1 MPIDDYFI
9 KKAIL
14 EYKSSRS
21 VITFKEINNHLSK
34 YIYNYPRK
42 VFGVCHEIA
51 LDFYLYYIERIEN
64 ILLKYNE
71 TEAKFI
77 TWFTYTLRNSYLNYI
92 DSKKRKE
99 KYKKVEISIDAPLCN
114 REALTLHD
122 VLYDTKKYSID
133 FLNSMNESESD
144 NIEEIS
150 LKIFNYIESEFSNRD
165 SLIFFIHNLELFINL
180 ITKPLMKFFNI
191 NYEEAY
197 SIIEKAR
204 ATYIHKY
211 NDIIKLQDSIAKIN
225 LKISEYKNKG
235 LWTVHLA
242 SKKQNSINKLN
253 AIKLHVPHSFMAKL
267 FYISVNAIT
276 KIINKI
282 KKYLKENFNF
292 SRFNKSN
299 N

>member
-1 MPIDDYFI
+1 MPIDDNFI
-9 KKAIL
+9 KKAVM
-14 EYKSSRS
+14 EYKASRS

-42 VFGVCHEIA
+42 IFGVCHETA
-51 LDFYLYYIERIEN
+51 MDFYLYYIERIEN

-77 TWFTYTLRNSYLNYI
+77 TWFTYTLRNGYLNYI

-99 KYKKVEISIDAPLCN
+99 KYKKIEISMDATLCD
-114 REALTLHD
+114 REVLTLHD
-122 VLYDTKKYSID
+122 VLYDTKKYSMD
-133 FLNSMNESESD
+133 FINFFNESEND

-150 LKIFNYIESEFSNRD
+150 LKIFNYIESAFSNRD
-165 SLIFFIHNLELFINL
+165 SIIFYIHNLELFINL
-180 ITKPLMKFFNI
+180 ITKPLMEFFNI

-204 ATYIHKY
+204 TTYMHKY

-225 LKISEYKNKG
+225 LKISEYKRKG

-242 SKKQNSINKLN
+242 SKKQNKINKLR
-253 AIKLHVPHSFMAKL
+253 AIKLNVPHYFIAKL
-267 FYISVNAIT
+267 FDMSVNAIT

-282 KKYLKENFNF
+282 KKSLKENFNF
-292 SRFNKSN
+292 SKF
-299 N
+299 

>member
-1 MPIDDYFI
+1 MKYIEDKFI
-9 KKAIL
+9 KKAVS
-14 EYKSSRS
+14 EYKASRS

-42 VFGVCHEIA
+42 VFGVCHETA

-71 TEAKFI
+71 TETKFI
-77 TWFTYTLRNSYLNYI
+77 TWFTYTLRNSYLNYV
-92 DSKKRKE
+92 DYKKRKE
-99 KYKKVEISIDAPLCN
+99 KYKKIEVSMDAPLCD
-114 REALTLHD
+114 RETLTLHD
-122 VLYDTKKYSID
+122 VLYDSKKYSID
-133 FLNSMNESESD
+133 LLNSINESD
-144 NIEEIS
+144 DIENIS
-150 LKIFNYIESEFSNRD
+150 LKIFNYIESVFSNRD
-165 SLIFFIHNLELFINL
+165 SLAFFIHNLELFINF

-197 SIIEKAR
+197 SIIENAR

-225 LKISEYKNKG
+225 FKISEYKSKG

-242 SKKQNSINKLN
+242 SKKQNGIKKLQ
-253 AIKLHVPHSFMAKL
+253 AIKLNVPHSFIAKL
-267 FYISVNAIT
+267 FNISVNAVT

-282 KKYLKENFNF
+282 KKELKENF
-292 SRFNKSN
+292 KSN
-299 N
+299 FNDEF

>member
-1 MPIDDYFI
+1 MLIDDNII
-9 KKAIL
+9 KKL
-14 EYKSSRS
+14 VSEYKTARS
-21 VITFKEINNHLSK
+21 VITFKEIINHLSK

-42 VFGVCHEIA
+42 VFGINHESA

-71 TEAKFI
+71 TEIKFI
-77 TWFTYTLRNSYLNYI
+77 TWFTYTLRNSYLNYV

-99 KYKKVEISIDAPLCN
+99 KYKKTEVSMDAPLCD

-122 VLYDTKKYSID
+122 VLYDTKKYSIY
-133 FLNSMNESESD
+133 SINENQND

-150 LKIFNYIESEFSNRD
+150 LKIFNYIENIFAERD
-165 SLIFFIHNLELFINL
+165 SLAFFIHNLELFINF
-180 ITKPLMKFFNI
+180 ITKPLMKYFNI

-197 SIIEKAR
+197 SIIENAR

-225 LKISEYKNKG
+225 LKISEYNNKG

-242 SKKQNSINKLN
+242 SKKQNRIKKLQ
-253 AIKLHVPHSFMAKL
+253 AIKINVPHSFIAKL
-267 FYISVNAIT
+267 FNITVNAIT

-282 KKYLKENFNF
+282 KKDVKEHFKNNFNI
-292 SRFNKSN
+292 
-299 N
+299 

>member
-1 MPIDDYFI
+1 MPIDDNFI
-9 KKAIL
+9 KKAVM
-14 EYKSSRS
+14 EYKVSRN

-42 VFGVCHEIA
+42 VFGVCHETA
-51 LDFYLYYIERIEN
+51 MDFYLYYIERIEN

-77 TWFTYTLRNSYLNYI
+77 TWFTYTLRNGYLNYI
-92 DSKKRKE
+92 DYKKRKE
-99 KYKKVEISIDAPLCN
+99 KYKKIEISMDVPLCD

-122 VLYDTKKYSID
+122 VLYDTKKYSIN
-133 FLNSMNESESD
+133 FITESEND

-150 LKIFNYIESEFSNRD
+150 LKIFNYIEDSFSNRD
-165 SLIFFIHNLELFINL
+165 SIIFYIHNLELFINL
-180 ITKPLMKFFNI
+180 ITKPLMEFFNI

-225 LKISEYKNKG
+225 LKISEYKSKG

-242 SKKQNSINKLN
+242 SKKQNRINKLR
-253 AIKLHVPHSFMAKL
+253 AIKLNVPHSFIAKL
-267 FYISVNAIT
+267 FDISVNAIT

-282 KKYLKENFNF
+282 KKSLKENFHF
-292 SRFNKSN
+292 SKFKKN

>member
-1 MPIDDYFI
+1 MPIDDNFI
-9 KKAIL
+9 KKAVM
-14 EYKSSRS
+14 EYKVSRS

-42 VFGVCHEIA
+42 VFGVCHETA
-51 LDFYLYYIERIEN
+51 MDFYLYYIERIEN

-77 TWFTYTLRNSYLNYI
+77 TWFTYTLRNGYLNYI
-92 DSKKRKE
+92 DYKKRKE
-99 KYKKVEISIDAPLCN
+99 KYKKIEISMDAPLCD

-122 VLYDTKKYSID
+122 VLYDTKKYSIN
-133 FLNSMNESESD
+133 FITESEND

-150 LKIFNYIESEFSNRD
+150 LKIFNYIEDSFSNRD
-165 SLIFFIHNLELFINL
+165 SIIFYIHNLELFINL
-180 ITKPLMKFFNI
+180 ITKPLMEFFNI

-204 ATYIHKY
+204 ATYMHKY

-225 LKISEYKNKG
+225 LKISEYKRKG

-242 SKKQNSINKLN
+242 SKKQNRINKLR
-253 AIKLHVPHSFMAKL
+253 AIKLNVPHSFIAKL
-267 FYISVNAIT
+267 FDISVNAIT

-282 KKYLKENFNF
+282 KKSLKENFHF
-292 SRFNKSN
+292 SKFKKN

>member
-1 MPIDDYFI
+1 MPIDDNFI
-9 KKAIL
+9 KKAVM
-14 EYKSSRS
+14 EYKVSRN

-42 VFGVCHEIA
+42 VFGVCHETA
-51 LDFYLYYIERIEN
+51 MDFYLYYIERIEN

-77 TWFTYTLRNSYLNYI
+77 TWFTYTLRNGYLNYI
-92 DSKKRKE
+92 DYKKRKE
-99 KYKKVEISIDAPLCN
+99 KYKKIEISMDVPLCD

-122 VLYDTKKYSID
+122 VLYDTKKYSIN
-133 FLNSMNESESD
+133 FITESEND

-150 LKIFNYIESEFSNRD
+150 LKIFNYIEDSFSNRD
-165 SLIFFIHNLELFINL
+165 SIIFYIHNLELFINL
-180 ITKPLMKFFNI
+180 ITKPLMEFFNI

-225 LKISEYKNKG
+225 LKISEYKRKG

-242 SKKQNSINKLN
+242 SKKQNRINKLR
-253 AIKLHVPHSFMAKL
+253 AIKLNVPHSFIAKL
-267 FYISVNAIT
+267 FDISVNAIT

-282 KKYLKENFNF
+282 KKYLKENFKYNL
-292 SRFNKSN
+292 N

>member
-1 MPIDDYFI
+1 MPIDDNFI
-9 KKAIL
+9 KKAVM
-14 EYKSSRS
+14 EYKVSRS
-21 VITFKEINNHLSK
+21 VMTFKEINNHLSK

-42 VFGVCHEIA
+42 VFGVCHETA
-51 LDFYLYYIERIEN
+51 MDFYLYYIERIEN

-77 TWFTYTLRNSYLNYI
+77 TWFTYTLRNGYLNYI

-99 KYKKVEISIDAPLCN
+99 KYKKIEISMDATLCD
-114 REALTLHD
+114 REVLTLHD
-122 VLYDTKKYSID
+122 VLYDTKKYSMD
-133 FLNSMNESESD
+133 FINFFNESEND

-150 LKIFNYIESEFSNRD
+150 LKIFNYIESAFSNRD
-165 SLIFFIHNLELFINL
+165 SLIFYIHNLELFINL
-180 ITKPLMKFFNI
+180 ITKPLMEFFNI

-204 ATYIHKY
+204 TTYMHKY

-225 LKISEYKNKG
+225 LKISEYKRKG

-242 SKKQNSINKLN
+242 SKKQNRINKLR
-253 AIKLHVPHSFMAKL
+253 AIKLNVPHSFIAKL
-267 FYISVNAIT
+267 FDISVNAIT

-282 KKYLKENFNF
+282 KKSLKENFHF
-292 SRFNKSN
+292 SKFKKN

>member
-1 MPIDDYFI
+1 MPIDDNFI
-9 KKAIL
+9 KKAVM
-14 EYKSSRS
+14 EYKASRS

-42 VFGVCHEIA
+42 VFGVCHETA
-51 LDFYLYYIERIEN
+51 MDFYLYYIERIEN

-77 TWFTYTLRNSYLNYI
+77 TWFTYTLRNGYLNYI
-92 DSKKRKE
+92 DYKKRKE
-99 KYKKVEISIDAPLCN
+99 KYKKIEISMDAPLCD

-122 VLYDTKKYSID
+122 VLYDTKKYSMD
-133 FLNSMNESESD
+133 FINFFNESEND

-150 LKIFNYIESEFSNRD
+150 LKIFNYIEDSFSNRD
-165 SLIFFIHNLELFINL
+165 SIIFYIHNLELFINL
-180 ITKPLMKFFNI
+180 ITKPLMEFFNI

-204 ATYIHKY
+204 ATYMHKY

-242 SKKQNSINKLN
+242 SKKQNRINKLR
-253 AIKLHVPHSFMAKL
+253 AIKLNVPHSFIAKL
-267 FYISVNAIT
+267 FDISVNAIT

-282 KKYLKENFNF
+282 KKSLKENFNF
-292 SRFNKSN
+292 SKFKKN

>member
-1 MPIDDYFI
+1 MKYIEDKFI
-9 KKAIL
+9 KKAVS
-14 EYKSSRS
+14 EYKASRS

-42 VFGVCHEIA
+42 VFGVCHETA

-71 TEAKFI
+71 TETKFI
-77 TWFTYTLRNSYLNYI
+77 TWFTYTLRNSYLNYV
-92 DSKKRKE
+92 DYKKRKE
-99 KYKKVEISIDAPLCN
+99 KYKKIEVSMDAPLCD
-114 REALTLHD
+114 RETLTLHD
-122 VLYDTKKYSID
+122 VLYDSKKYSID
-133 FLNSMNESESD
+133 LLNSINEND
-144 NIEEIS
+144 DIENIS
-150 LKIFNYIESEFSNRD
+150 LKIFNYIESVFSNRD
-165 SLIFFIHNLELFINL
+165 SLAFFIHNLELFINF

-197 SIIEKAR
+197 SIIENAR

-225 LKISEYKNKG
+225 FKISEYKSKG

-242 SKKQNSINKLN
+242 SKKQNGIKKLQSIKLN
-253 AIKLHVPHSFMAKL
+253 VPHSFIAKL
-267 FYISVNAIT
+267 FNISVNAVT

-282 KKYLKENFNF
+282 KKELKENF
-292 SRFNKSN
+292 KSN
-299 N
+299 FNDEF

>member
-1 MPIDDYFI
+1 MPIDDNFI
-9 KKAIL
+9 KKAVM
-14 EYKSSRS
+14 EYKVSRN

-42 VFGVCHEIA
+42 VFGVCHETA
-51 LDFYLYYIERIEN
+51 MDFYLYYIERIEN

-77 TWFTYTLRNSYLNYI
+77 TWFTYTLRNGYLNYI
-92 DSKKRKE
+92 DYKKRKE
-99 KYKKVEISIDAPLCN
+99 KYKKIEISMDVPLCD

-122 VLYDTKKYSID
+122 VLYDTKKYSIN
-133 FLNSMNESESD
+133 FITESEND

-150 LKIFNYIESEFSNRD
+150 LKIFNYIEDSFSNRD
-165 SLIFFIHNLELFINL
+165 SIIFYIHNLELFINL
-180 ITKPLMKFFNI
+180 ITKPLMEFFNI

-197 SIIEKAR
+197 SIIENAR
-204 ATYIHKY
+204 ATYMHKY

-225 LKISEYKNKG
+225 LKISEYKRKG

-242 SKKQNSINKLN
+242 SKKQNRINKLR
-253 AIKLHVPHSFMAKL
+253 AIKLNVPHSFIAKL
-267 FYISVNAIT
+267 FDISVNAIT

-282 KKYLKENFNF
+282 KKSLKENLILLNL
-292 SRFNKSN
+292 K
-299 N
+299 

>member
-1 MPIDDYFI
+1 MPIDDNFI
-9 KKAIL
+9 KKAVM
-14 EYKSSRS
+14 EYKVSRN

-42 VFGVCHEIA
+42 VFGVCHETA
-51 LDFYLYYIERIEN
+51 MDFYLYYIERIEN

-77 TWFTYTLRNSYLNYI
+77 TWFTYTLRNGYLNYI
-92 DSKKRKE
+92 DYKKRKE
-99 KYKKVEISIDAPLCN
+99 KYKKIEISMDVPLCD

-122 VLYDTKKYSID
+122 VLYDTKKYSIN
-133 FLNSMNESESD
+133 FITESEND

-150 LKIFNYIESEFSNRD
+150 LKIFNYIEDSFSNRD
-165 SLIFFIHNLELFINL
+165 SIIFYIHNLELFINL
-180 ITKPLMKFFNI
+180 ITKPLMEFFNI

-225 LKISEYKNKG
+225 LKISEYKRKG

-242 SKKQNSINKLN
+242 SKKQNRINKLR
-253 AIKLHVPHSFMAKL
+253 AIKLNVPHSFIAKL
-267 FYISVNAIT
+267 FDISVNAIT

-282 KKYLKENFNF
+282 KKSLKENFHF
-292 SRFNKSN
+292 SKLKKN

>member
-1 MPIDDYFI
+1 MPIDDNFI
-9 KKAIL
+9 KKAVM
-14 EYKSSRS
+14 EYKASRS

-42 VFGVCHEIA
+42 IFGVCHETA
-51 LDFYLYYIERIEN
+51 MDFYLYYIERIEN

-77 TWFTYTLRNSYLNYI
+77 TWFTYTLRNGYLNYI

-99 KYKKVEISIDAPLCN
+99 KYKKIEISMDATLCD
-114 REALTLHD
+114 REVLTLHD
-122 VLYDTKKYSID
+122 VLYDTKKYSMD
-133 FLNSMNESESD
+133 FINFFNESEND
-144 NIEEIS
+144 NIKEIS
-150 LKIFNYIESEFSNRD
+150 LKIFNYIESAFSNRD
-165 SLIFFIHNLELFINL
+165 SIIFYIHNLELFINL
-180 ITKPLMKFFNI
+180 ITKPLMEFFNI

-204 ATYIHKY
+204 TTYMHKY

-225 LKISEYKNKG
+225 LKISEYKRKG

-242 SKKQNSINKLN
+242 SKKQNKINKLR
-253 AIKLHVPHSFMAKL
+253 AIKLNVPHYFIAKL
-267 FYISVNAIT
+267 FDMSVNAIT

-282 KKYLKENFNF
+282 KKSLKENFNF
-292 SRFNKSN
+292 SKF
-299 N
+299 

>member
-1 MPIDDYFI
+1 MPIDDNFI
-9 KKAIL
+9 KKAVM
-14 EYKSSRS
+14 EYKVSRN

-42 VFGVCHEIA
+42 VFGVCHETA
-51 LDFYLYYIERIEN
+51 MDFYLYYIERIEN

-77 TWFTYTLRNSYLNYI
+77 TWFTYTLRNGYLNYI

-99 KYKKVEISIDAPLCN
+99 KYKKIEISMDAPLCD

-122 VLYDTKKYSID
+122 VLYDTKKYSIN
-133 FLNSMNESESD
+133 FITESEND

-150 LKIFNYIESEFSNRD
+150 LKIFNYIEDSFSNRD
-165 SLIFFIHNLELFINL
+165 SIIFYIHNLELFINL
-180 ITKPLMKFFNI
+180 ITKPLMEFFNI

-242 SKKQNSINKLN
+242 SKKQNKINKLR
-253 AIKLHVPHSFMAKL
+253 AIKLNVPHSFIAKL
-267 FYISVNAIT
+267 FDISVNAIT

-292 SRFNKSN
+292 SKFKKN

>member
-1 MPIDDYFI
+1 MPIDDNFI
-9 KKAIL
+9 KKAVM
-14 EYKSSRS
+14 EYKVSRS

-42 VFGVCHEIA
+42 VFGVCHETA
-51 LDFYLYYIERIEN
+51 MDFYLYYIERIEN

-77 TWFTYTLRNSYLNYI
+77 TWFTYTLRNGYLNYI
-92 DSKKRKE
+92 DYKKRKE
-99 KYKKVEISIDAPLCN
+99 KYKKIEISMDAPLCD

-122 VLYDTKKYSID
+122 VLYDTKKYSIN
-133 FLNSMNESESD
+133 FITESEND

-150 LKIFNYIESEFSNRD
+150 LKIFNYIEDSFSNRD
-165 SLIFFIHNLELFINL
+165 SIIFYIHNLELFINL
-180 ITKPLMKFFNI
+180 ITKPLMEIFNI

-225 LKISEYKNKG
+225 LKISEYKRKG

-242 SKKQNSINKLN
+242 SKKQNRINKLR
-253 AIKLHVPHSFMAKL
+253 AIKLNVPHSFIAKL
-267 FYISVNAIT
+267 FDISVNAIT

-282 KKYLKENFNF
+282 KKSLKENFNF
-292 SRFNKSN
+292 SKF
-299 N
+299 

>member
-1 MPIDDYFI
+1 MKYIEDKFI
-9 KKAIL
+9 KKAVS
-14 EYKSSRS
+14 EYKASRS

-42 VFGVCHEIA
+42 VFGVCHETA

-71 TEAKFI
+71 AETKFI
-77 TWFTYTLRNSYLNYI
+77 TWFTYTLRNSYLNYA
-92 DSKKRKE
+92 DYKKRKE
-99 KYKKVEISIDAPLCN
+99 KYKKIEVSMDAPLCD
-114 REALTLHD
+114 RETLTLHD
-122 VLYDTKKYSID
+122 VLYDSKKYSID
-133 FLNSMNESESD
+133 LLNSINEND
-144 NIEEIS
+144 DIENIS
-150 LKIFNYIESEFSNRD
+150 LKIFNYIESVFSNRD
-165 SLIFFIHNLELFINL
+165 SLAFFIHNLELFINF

-197 SIIEKAR
+197 SIIENAR

-225 LKISEYKNKG
+225 FKISEYKSKG

-242 SKKQNSINKLN
+242 SKKQNGIKKLQSIKLN
-253 AIKLHVPHSFMAKL
+253 VPHSFIAKL
-267 FYISVNAIT
+267 FNISVNAVT

-282 KKYLKENFNF
+282 KKELKENF
-292 SRFNKSN
+292 KSN
-299 N
+299 FNDEF

>member
-1 MPIDDYFI
+1 MKYIEDKFI
-9 KKAIL
+9 KKAVS
-14 EYKSSRS
+14 EYKASRS

-42 VFGVCHEIA
+42 VFGVCHETA

-71 TEAKFI
+71 AETKFI
-77 TWFTYTLRNSYLNYI
+77 TWFTYTLRNSYLNYA
-92 DSKKRKE
+92 DYKKRKE
-99 KYKKVEISIDAPLCN
+99 KYKKIEVSMDAPLCD
-114 REALTLHD
+114 RETLTLHD
-122 VLYDTKKYSID
+122 VLYDSKKYSID
-133 FLNSMNESESD
+133 LLNSINEND
-144 NIEEIS
+144 DIENIS
-150 LKIFNYIESEFSNRD
+150 LKIFNYIESVFSNRD
-165 SLIFFIHNLELFINL
+165 SLAFFIHNLELFINF

-197 SIIEKAR
+197 SIIENAR

-225 LKISEYKNKG
+225 FKISEYKSKG

-242 SKKQNSINKLN
+242 SKKQNGIKKLQ
-253 AIKLHVPHSFMAKL
+253 AIKLNVPHSFIAKL
-267 FYISVNAIT
+267 FNISVNAVT

-282 KKYLKENFNF
+282 KKELKENF
-292 SRFNKSN
+292 KSN
-299 N
+299 FNDEF